1 MCVVRRGPERTM
13 GVVMWADAMRVQV
26 LALHTTLQGV
36 MADESPFKPL
46 ALTRCQ
52 ILMDYIDDLEAGR
65 MPGTAPMSRDDKRAC
80 GLIHPGAR

>member
-1 MCVVRRGPERTM
+1 M
-13 GVVMWADAMRVQV
+13 MWADAMRVQV

-46 ALTRCQ
+46 ALTRCR

-65 MPGTAPMSRDDKRAC
+65 MPQKERPAEGSGGPKEAPAQDRQDEPGDEPDKHS
-80 GLIHPGAR
+80 I

>member
-1 MCVVRRGPERTM
+1 
-13 GVVMWADAMRVQV
+13 MWADAMRVQV

-46 ALTRCQ
+46 ALTRCR

-65 MPGTAPMSRDDKRAC
+65 MPQKERPAGGSGGPKEAPAQDRQDEPGDEPDKHS
-80 GLIHPGAR
+80 I